1 MVKIKPFT
9 VHFSPFTYHRQLPE
23 RDKTLI
29 SINNLTKRYGD
40 FEAVSDL
47 NLQVPAGEVFG
58 FLGPNGAGKTTTI
71 KVLSGLLLP
80 TGGRV
85 SLGGHDVVAEPLKAK
100 AVTGFIPDTP
110 FLFERL
116 TGSEFLRFA
125 GRLYGMSN
133 SAVGEAAVEQLGFFD
148 LAQWSDHLVES
159 YSHGMKKR
167 LAMGAALMHSPK
179 ILIVDEPM
187 VGLDPRG
194 ARKVRKLFRDLAQ
207 EGMTIF
213 LTTHELSTAEA
224 VCDRIGIIHHGKM
237 TALGSVEQLGRQ
249 IRAPGSHLE
258 EIFLR
263 LTVESEGDERVLFGS
278 ESSEESPK
286 SKDKSPEENQND
298 I

>member
-1 MVKIKPFT
+1 
-9 VHFSPFTYHRQLPE
+9 L
-23 RDKTLI
+23 
-29 SINNLTKRYGD
+29 YGD
-40 FEAVSDL
+40 FEAVHDL
-47 NLQVPAGEVFG
+47 SLQVPGGEVFG

-71 KVLSGLLLP
+71 KVLSGLLP
-80 TGGRV
+80 PNRGHVSVGGY
-85 SLGGHDVVAEPLKAK
+85 DVVEEPIKAK

-133 SAVGEAAVEQLGFFD
+133 RAASEAAARQLDFFD
-148 LAQWSDHLVES
+148 LNQWADHLVES

-167 LAMGAALMHSPK
+167 LAMSAALMHSPSV
-179 ILIVDEPM
+179 LIVDEPM
-187 VGLDPRG
+187 VGLDPKG
-194 ARKVRKLFRDLAQ
+194 ARKVKNLFRDLAQ

-213 LTTHELSTAEA
+213 LTTHELTTAEA

-237 TALGSVEQLGRQ
+237 TALGSVEELGMQ

-263 LTVESEGDERVLFGS
+263 LTIESEVEEQALFGQG
-278 ESSEESPK
+278 EAE
-286 SKDKSPEENQND
+286 
-298 I
+298 

>member
-1 MVKIKPFT
+1 M
-9 VHFSPFTYHRQLPE
+9 
-23 RDKTLI
+23 I

-40 FEAVSDL
+40 FEAVCNL

-80 TGGRV
+80 TKGHVSVGGY
-85 SLGGHDVVAEPLKAK
+85 DVVTEPLKAK

-133 SAVGEAAVEQLGFFD
+133 SAAGEAAAEQLEFFD
-148 LAQWSDHLVES
+148 LTQWSDHLVES

-167 LAMGAALMHSPK
+167 LAMAAALLHSPK
-179 ILIVDEPM
+179 VLIVDEPM
-187 VGLDPRG
+187 VGLDPKG
-194 ARKVRKLFRDLAQ
+194 ARKVRKLFRDLAR

-224 VCDRIGIIHHGKM
+224 VCDRIGIIHHGSV
-237 TALGSVEQLGRQ
+237 TALGSVEELGQQ
-249 IRAPGSHLE
+249 IRVPGSHLE

-263 LTVESEGDERVLFGS
+263 LTIESEGEDQGLFGIGN
-278 ESSEESPK
+278 EE
-286 SKDKSPEENQND
+286 
-298 I
+298 

>member
-1 MVKIKPFT
+1 MTRNFIGCSLIT
-9 VHFSPFTYHRQLPE
+9 DHRHLPQ
-23 RDKTLI
+23 RGKTLI
-29 SINNLTKRYGD
+29 SINNLTKLYGD
-40 FEAVSDL
+40 FEAVHDL

-71 KVLSGLLLP
+71 KVLAGLLLP
-80 TGGRV
+80 TRGHVSVGGY
-85 SLGGHDVVAEPLKAK
+85 DVVTEPLKAK

-133 SAVGEAAVEQLGFFD
+133 SAAGEAASHQLGFFD
-148 LAQWSDHLVES
+148 LSQWSDQLVES

-167 LAMGAALMHSPK
+167 LAMAAALLHSPK
-179 ILIVDEPM
+179 VIIVDEPM
-187 VGLDPRG
+187 VGLDPKG
-194 ARKVRKLFRDLAQ
+194 ARKVRKLFRDLAR

-224 VCDRIGIIHHGKM
+224 VCDRIGIIHHGRV
-237 TALGSVEQLGRQ
+237 TALGSVAELGQQ

-263 LTVESEGDERVLFGS
+263 LTLESEGEGQALLGIRN
-278 ESSEESPK
+278 EE
-286 SKDKSPEENQND
+286 
-298 I
+298 